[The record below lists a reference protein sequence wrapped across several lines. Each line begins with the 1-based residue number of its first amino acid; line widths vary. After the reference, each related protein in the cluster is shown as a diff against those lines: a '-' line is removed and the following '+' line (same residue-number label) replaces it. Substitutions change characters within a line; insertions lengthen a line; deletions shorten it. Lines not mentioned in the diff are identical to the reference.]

1 MPLLRVVAHH
11 VEQSPLIV
19 HVQLR
24 DRPQNSGQHSYQRCY
39 HEQHC
44 FHKVRISDLFI
55 HVCVCLLFRVNSTSI
70 IVSTVTSFMYVQG
83 APAPARRKLA
93 LEHDSQECPAPVP
106 RAAPT
111 IPSQLKSFASAAIS
125 SGCLCLSIPTKTNTA
140 TQGVPATV
148 KAQATATT
156 LAESTVTVA
165 QTDYVT
171 QYTTVCVVAEGSAC
185 VVQ

>member
-24 DRPQNSGQHSYQRCY
+24 DRPQNSDQHSYQRCY
-39 HEQHC
+39 HDQHRV
-44 FHKVRISDLFI
+44 HKVRIADLFI
-55 HVCVCLLFRVNSTSI
+55 HVRLCLLFRVNSTSI
-70 IVSTVTSFMYVQG
+70 IVSTVTSFIYVQG
-83 APAPARRKLA
+83 APAPARRELA
-93 LEHDSQECPAPVP
+93 LERDSEERPAPVP
-106 RAAPT
+106 LAAPT
-111 IPSQLKSFASAAIS
+111 IPSQLKSFAAAAIS

-148 KAQATATT
+148 KAQATATM

-165 QTDYVT
+165 QTDYIT
-171 QYTTVCVVAEGSAC
+171 QYTTVRVIAE
-185 VVQ
+185 

>member
-24 DRPQNSGQHSYQRCY
+24 DRPQNSDQHSYQRCY
-39 HEQHC
+39 HDQHRV
-44 FHKVRISDLFI
+44 HKVRIADLFI
-55 HVCVCLLFRVNSTSI
+55 HVRLCLLFRVNSTSI
-70 IVSTVTSFMYVQG
+70 IVSTVTSFIYVQG
-83 APAPARRKLA
+83 APA
-93 LEHDSQECPAPVP
+93 
-106 RAAPT
+106 
-111 IPSQLKSFASAAIS
+111 QLKSFAAAAIS

-148 KAQATATT
+148 KAQATATM

-165 QTDYVT
+165 QTDYIT
-171 QYTTVCVVAEGSAC
+171 QYTTVRVIAE
-185 VVQ
+185 